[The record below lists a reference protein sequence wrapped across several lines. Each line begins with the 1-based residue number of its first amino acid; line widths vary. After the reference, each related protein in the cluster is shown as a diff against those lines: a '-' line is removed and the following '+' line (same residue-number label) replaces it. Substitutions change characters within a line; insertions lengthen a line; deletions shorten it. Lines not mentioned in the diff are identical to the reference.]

1 MALLVLG
8 SAGALAQSGG
18 SMGGGSWGS
27 SSSSSSS
34 STSTSSSSSSSRSYG
49 GTYGSSDRDSSSRSY
64 GDAPGPGCDGGSA
77 LWLVLAVIGAM
88 GYALFKMANFEHV
101 PVSPSFSVDDQPS
114 AWGRAEADVSVLRF
128 ALDARVRKFVQA
140 ELARIAK
147 VADTASADGRAV
159 LLREVA
165 LLLRRC
171 RDAWVYGGAINLPM
185 TTMDDAKRQFDRHV
199 DDARGRFVHEL
210 VRNQQGV
217 VTTAAASAPG
227 PRASGDD
234 QGLVV
239 VTLVVAART
248 ELFSVRHIGTGD
260 DLRQALESASNHSA
274 RDLIAIEIVWMPA
287 DEREQ
292 LSSIAVET
300 KYPAPDLVKISGAM
314 VGKTVCAYCAGP
326 YPAELVSCPHCGGKA
341 AA

>member
-1 MALLVLG
+1 ML
-8 SAGALAQSGG
+8 AGVVKVMIQQHAPEPPRF
-18 SMGGGSWGS
+18 
-27 SSSSSSS
+27 
-34 STSTSSSSSSSRSYG
+34 TI
-49 GTYGSSDRDSSSRSY
+49 D
-64 GDAPGPGCDGGSA
+64 DA
-77 LWLVLAVIGAM
+77 
-88 GYALFKMANFEHV
+88 
-101 PVSPSFSVDDQPS
+101 PS
-114 AWGRAEADVSVLRF
+114 AWGRAEADVSVLRL

-147 VADTASADGRAV
+147 VADTASAEGRAV
-159 LLREVA
+159 MLREVA

-185 TTMDDAKRQFDRHV
+185 TTMEEAKRQFDRHV

-217 VTTAAASAPG
+217 VTTAAAAPG
-227 PRASGDD
+227 PGTEAGDL
-234 QGLVV
+234 GLVV
-239 VTLVVAART
+239 VTLVLAART

-260 DLRQALESASNHSA
+260 GLRQALESASNHA
-274 RDLIAIEIVWMPA
+274 AHDLIAIEIIWMPA

-292 LSSIAVET
+292 LSSLAVEA
-300 KYPAPDLVKISGAM
+300 KYPTPDLVKISGAM
-314 VGKTVCAYCAGP
+314 VGKTVCTYCAGP